1 MKKLLVVTYLLLG
14 YIALYAQSD
23 TAFRDTIFKRT
34 NPAPTGATGQDAVYD
49 RPFITM
55 ERSRTAVGGYV
66 EGNTN
71 YFSEDGVS
79 EGFSMELRRFNIF
92 LYSSIHSRI
101 KFLSELEF
109 EHGTEEI
116 ALETA
121 MLDIELHP
129 AFNFR
134 GGIILPQIGLV
145 NANHDSPKWE
155 FIERP
160 LSSTEIIP
168 TTLSEVGFG
177 FHGKL
182 YAGSNIVAYDAY
194 IVNGL
199 QDGVI
204 LNSAGRTHLESGKSP
219 ERFGED
225 NNGTPMYNAKISF
238 VNRKMGE
245 LGVSWYGGVYNRFR
259 KEGAIIDDRRWLS
272 LFAVDLSTR
281 IKKLQLQ
288 GEAAAV
294 RIDVPGSISDI
305 YGSKQWGG
313 FIDII
318 YPVMQRK
325 MLMFEKAV
333 VNVSLRAER
342 ADYNI
347 GTFTATQAHIGDEV
361 TAIAAGLS
369 VRPIAGTVIRANY
382 RYHWITDIL
391 GNPPARLGGIQV
403 GIASYF

>member
-1 MKKLLVVTYLLLG
+1 MKKIIIVIYLLSQSFML
-14 YIALYAQSD
+14 LAQ
-23 TAFRDTIFKRT
+23 RDSTSRDMLFKRT
-34 NPAPTGATGQDAVYD
+34 NPAPDEPINQDAIYD

-55 ERSRTAVGGYV
+55 GESRTAVGGYV

-101 KFLSELEF
+101 RFLSELEF

-121 MLDIELHP
+121 MLDFELHP

-134 GGIILPQIGLV
+134 GGIILPQIGMV

-155 FIERP
+155 FVERP

-182 YAGSNIVAYDAY
+182 YAGNNIISYDAY
-194 IVNGL
+194 LVNGL

-204 LNSAGRTHLESGKSP
+204 LNPVGRTHLESGKNL
-219 ERFGED
+219 ERFAED

-238 VNRKMGE
+238 SNRKVGE
-245 LGVSWYGGVYNRFR
+245 LGLSWYGGIYNRFR
-259 KEGAIIDDRRWLS
+259 NEGVRIDEIRSLS
-272 LFAVDLSTR
+272 LFAADFNTQVG
-281 IKKLQLQ
+281 KLQLQ

-294 RIDVPGSISDI
+294 SIDIPESISEI
-305 YGSKQWGG
+305 YGDRQWGG
-313 FIDII
+313 FIDLI
-318 YPVMQRK
+318 YPIIKRK
-325 MLMFEKAV
+325 ILVFEKAI
-333 VNVSLRAER
+333 VNASLRAER

-347 GTFTATQAHIGDEV
+347 GTFTLTDTRIGDEV
-361 TAIAAGLS
+361 TALAAGLS
-369 VRPIAGTVIRANY
+369 LRPVAGTIIRANY
-382 RYHWITDIL
+382 RYHWIYDIL
-391 GNPPARLGGIQV
+391 GNPSARLGGIQV